1 MRCQKVSMEKV
12 EDLLVRLINT
22 SELMIHLGY
31 ASVIYNN
38 KDIAKE
44 VLEMEKEVD
53 DLHINFEIEALKL
66 KGNGE
71 NEKSILGLIRLGLI
85 AERLA
90 DAAAL
95 MADIVY
101 RGIEAHDILRI
112 AIEEAEDTMMMS
124 PISENSFLIGKSIAE
139 LSLESKIGTHIIGI
153 KRKDKWIYN
162 PSREEKILLG
172 DIIIAEGNKD
182 GINILKKLA
191 KGIKRKI

>member
-1 MRCQKVSMEKV
+1 MSMEKV
-12 EDLLVRLINT
+12 EDLLVRLINI

-66 KGNGE
+66 KGNRE

-101 RGIEAHDILRI
+101 RGIEVHDILRI
-112 AIEEAEDTMMMS
+112 AIEEAEDTIMMS
-124 PISENSFLIGKSIAE
+124 PISENSFLIGKSLTE
-139 LSLESKIGTHIIGI
+139 LNLESKIGTYIIGI

-172 DIIIAEGNKD
+172 DVIIAEGNKD

>member
-1 MRCQKVSMEKV
+1 MEKV
-12 EDLLVRLINT
+12 ENLLVRLINI

-101 RGIEAHDILRI
+101 RGIEVHDILRI
-112 AIEEAEDTMMMS
+112 AIEEAEDTIMMS
-124 PISENSFLIGKSIAE
+124 PISENSFLIGKSLTE
-139 LSLESKIGTHIIGI
+139 LNLESKIGTYIIGI

-172 DIIIAEGNKD
+172 DVIIAEGNKD
-182 GINILKKLA
+182 GINILKKLT